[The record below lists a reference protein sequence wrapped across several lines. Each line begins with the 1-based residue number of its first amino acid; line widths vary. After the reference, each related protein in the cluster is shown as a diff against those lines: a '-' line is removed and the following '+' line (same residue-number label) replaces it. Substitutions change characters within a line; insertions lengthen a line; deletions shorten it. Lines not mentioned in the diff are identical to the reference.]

1 MNLTDCVGN
10 CPRDLSLQILQHE
23 RANVSNLKISIITV
37 TYNASAVLEQAVRSV
52 IGQDYQNIE
61 YILIDGGST
70 DGTLDIVKKYEDKI
84 AFWLSEPDHGIYDAM
99 NKGLSYA
106 TGDYIYYLGADDCLY
121 ASNSISQA
129 ASCLEETP
137 EIDVLCASVMMV
149 DAGNRMEKIYSSD
162 FSEEDVMS
170 GYNTPHQGMF
180 VRRELLQKYRFD
192 TSYRIAADYKNFLK
206 FYLDKDIL
214 LKTTDLVVAYYAND
228 GISGNG
234 TQAQR
239 LEDIRALQENC
250 VDIEPYYAKR
260 KQEKSST
267 IKNIVRWLFDKTG
280 ILQPIRLRRG
290 WRKHCCEWK
299 GCRWCRR

>member
-1 MNLTDCVGN
+1 M
-10 CPRDLSLQILQHE
+10 
-23 RANVSNLKISIITV
+23 SNFKISIITV
-37 TYNASAVLEQAVRSV
+37 VYHAADTIEQTFRSV
-52 IGQDYQNIE
+52 VEQDYPNIE
-61 YILIDGGST
+61 YIIIDGGST
-70 DGTLDIVKKYEDKI
+70 DGTLDVIKKYEDRI
-84 AFWLSEPDHGIYDAM
+84 AYWVSEPDKGIYDAM
-99 NKGLSYA
+99 NKGLSAA

-129 ASCLEETP
+129 ASCLEEAP

-206 FYLDKDIL
+206 FYLDQDIS

-239 LEDIRALQENC
+239 LEDIRALQENG
-250 VDIEPYYAKR
+250 INTSAYYAK
-260 KQEKSST
+260 KKKENSSVIKS
-267 IKNIVRWLFDKTG
+267 ILRWIFDKTG
-280 ILQPIRLRRG
+280 ILKQIRLRRG
-290 WRKHCCEWK
+290 WEKHRCGWK
-299 GCRWCRR
+299 GCRWCNFD

>member
-1 MNLTDCVGN
+1 MGN
-10 CPRDLSLQILQHE
+10 SFSTAADAVFMERLIRSLQ
-23 RANVSNLKISIITV
+23 VSNFKISIITV
-37 TYNASAVLEQAVRSV
+37 VYHAADTIEQTFRSV
-52 IGQDYQNIE
+52 VEQDYPNIE
-61 YILIDGGST
+61 YIIIDGGST
-70 DGTLDIVKKYEDKI
+70 DGTLDVIKKYEDRI
-84 AFWLSEPDHGIYDAM
+84 AYWVSEPDKGIYDAM
-99 NKGLSYA
+99 NKGLSAA

-129 ASCLEETP
+129 ASCLEEAP

-206 FYLDKDIL
+206 FYLDQDIS

-239 LEDIRALQENC
+239 LEDIRALQENG
-250 VDIEPYYAKR
+250 INTSAYYAK
-260 KQEKSST
+260 KKKENSSVIKS
-267 IKNIVRWLFDKTG
+267 ILRWIFDKTG
-280 ILQPIRLRRG
+280 ILKQIRLRRG
-290 WRKHCCEWK
+290 WEKHRCGWK
-299 GCRWCRR
+299 GCRWCNFD